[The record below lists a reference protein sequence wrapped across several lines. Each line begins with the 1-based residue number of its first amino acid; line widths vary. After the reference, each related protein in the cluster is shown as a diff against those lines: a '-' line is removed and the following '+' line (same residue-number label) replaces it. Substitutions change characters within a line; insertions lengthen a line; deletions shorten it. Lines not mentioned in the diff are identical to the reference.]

1 MNLQSRKMRSASP
14 PYSKVERM
22 INVPRKNLRSPALTR
37 ALVAV
42 VALAACAALAMPGA
56 QAAQAGA
63 TVTQPVPVP
72 GAPARVATSEMNTTG
87 VAAAWT
93 SSTAWNQVR
102 YNPLYSTPYL
112 PVSRCRE
119 PQIPLNTQANITKY
133 DQYLLNCLY
142 SVWRPTVWRARG
154 DYNVKPSLIVHG
166 YTQVK
171 TYCGTVNYP
180 TSFYCSYK
188 NGGIYIPWKYI
199 AGMWKNNQAFARAYA
214 TQTLA
219 HEYGHH
225 VQRQT
230 GILDASWWRQDHMT
244 TSSAALAESRRRE
257 LQAQC
262 LAGVYIG
269 ADKAYYP
276 MTGNILTQWKWL
288 VSHSG
293 DQAGYPRDHGSYA
306 NSGFWSNAGFNGDGK
321 ATHAGS
327 CNTFAAAAT
336 RIG

>member
-1 MNLQSRKMRSASP
+1 
-14 PYSKVERM
+14 M
-22 INVPRKNLRSPALTR
+22 INLPRKTLRGPALTR

-42 VALAACAALAMPGA
+42 VALASCAALAMPGA
-56 QAAQAGA
+56 QAAQTGAQAAQTGA
-63 TVTQPVPVP
+63 TATQPVPIP
-72 GAPARVATSEMNTTG
+72 DATAKVATGEMSTTG
-87 VAAAWT
+87 VAAWN
-93 SSTAWNQVR
+93 SSTAWKQVR
-102 YNPLYSTPYL
+102 YNPLYTTPY
-112 PVSRCRE
+112 VGASKCRE
-119 PQIPLNTQANITKY
+119 PKIALNTQANIQKY

-142 SVWRPTVWRARG
+142 SVWKSPVWHARG

-171 TYCGTVNYP
+171 TACGTVNYP

-188 NGGIYIPWKYI
+188 NGAIYIPYKYI
-199 AGMWKNNQAFARAYA
+199 ISFWNQNQAFARAYA

-230 GILDASWWRQDHMT
+230 GILDASWWRQLHMT
-244 TSSAALAESRRRE
+244 TSSAQLAESRRRE

-262 LAGVYIG
+262 LGGVYIG

-276 MTGNILTQWKWL
+276 MTGSILTQWKYL

-293 DQAGYPRDHGSYA
+293 DMKGYPRDHGSWTN
-306 NSGFWSNAGFNGDGK
+306 NSFWSNAGFNGDGK
-321 ATHAGS
+321 GTHAGS
-327 CNTFAAAAT
+327 CQTFAASAT
-336 RIG
+336 RIA